1 MRLLDTFDAY
11 WKNYCTSMTQ
21 FSEYFE
27 INKNNDAH
35 GIWGQLR
42 LGYRTVNWSKFRD
55 TAVRAFCTNN
65 FNKEPRPAE
74 TGAKWNSIK
83 TSFTCL
89 SPFVLVLV
97 QTSKKCSNDIQR
109 VSIIR
114 LFSLLYF
121 YLANMYCVVIVKT
134 PYYGHKDI
142 FKIYSRKI

>member
-1 MRLLDTFDAY
+1 MAFGSHL
-11 WKNYCTSMTQ
+11 
-21 FSEYFE
+21 E
-27 INKNNDAH
+27 
-35 GIWGQLR
+35 
-42 LGYRTVNWSKFRD
+42 LGCRTVNQQPSFE
-55 TAVRAFCTNN
+55 VQQFEFFCT
-65 FNKEPRPAE
+65 NKEPRPAPE
-74 TGAKWNSIK
+74 PGANWNSK
-83 TSFTCL
+83 KHL
-89 SPFVLVLV
+89 SNFFHLYLSHFVLVLV